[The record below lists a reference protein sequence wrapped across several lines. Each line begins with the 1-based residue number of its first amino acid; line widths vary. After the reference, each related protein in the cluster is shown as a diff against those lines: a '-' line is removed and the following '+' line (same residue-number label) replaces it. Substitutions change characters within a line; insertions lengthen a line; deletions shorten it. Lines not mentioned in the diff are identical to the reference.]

1 MQIQGELVR
10 ATVTAK
16 QRFNEAAYFFDG
28 MQANQTNMTVFPYQL
43 SAFLNAFRSIT
54 LYLQK
59 QYARESW
66 FSSWY
71 NPKQAEMANDPTL
84 KMLNDKRVESFHH
97 YPVDL
102 FFKQGFR
109 FPERF
114 GGCIMT
120 SHFEVESEER
130 DDGLVVTRI
139 KVGADGIKEEVATEI
154 SWYFSED
161 DADDVVKNCWAG
173 LNKIRAIVSEIDA
186 VRASAGITT

>member
-84 KMLNDKRVESFHH
+84 KMLNDKRVESIHH

-102 FFKQGFR
+102 IFKQGFCL
-109 FPERF
+109 PERF

-161 DADDVVKNCWAG
+161 DADDVMKNCWAG

-186 VRASAGITT
+186 VRAYAGITA